1 MTSILKR
8 LILAAGLA
16 TLGALVGCAHPITI
30 TPDVAK
36 ISGSGAPRS
45 TKAVAFYVSDE
56 DMKREVTTEGGGG
69 DKISYFPYRDLDTAI
84 YKSLGEVYENVTKL
98 SAPAA
103 AAGATGPVY
112 VFTPKITT
120 TSSSS
125 SAFTWP
131 PTDFTVDL
139 VCKVTD
145 AKGAPVTEIA
155 VTGTGKASFNEFK
168 SDFALSSRRASED
181 AMKKFI
187 AALETSPQLR

>member
-1 MTSILKR
+1 MTSLLKR

-16 TLGALVGCAHPITI
+16 TLGVLVGCAHPITI

-36 ISGSGAPRS
+36 ISGSGAQRS
-45 TKAVAFYVSDE
+45 TKAVAYYVSDE
-56 DMKREVTTEGGGG
+56 DMKREVTTAGGGG

-84 YKSLGEVYENVTKL
+84 YKSLSEVYQNVTKL
-98 SAPAA
+98 STPAA
-103 AAGATGPVY
+103 AAGSTVPVY
-112 VFTPKITT
+112 TFTPKITT

-131 PTDFTVDL
+131 PTDFTVDV

-145 AKGAPVTEIA
+145 ATGKAVTEIA
-155 VTGTGKASFNEFK
+155 VSGSGKAEFSEFK
-168 SDFALSSRRASED
+168 SDYALSSRRASED